1 MEDNKR
7 IRFIFIVLGV
17 LTFLSACM
25 YMYARVF
32 AKASSLGLTLTAEAA
47 KSIAIRSGMSLL
59 AILMCAVLMGL
70 ISLVFQ
76 TITENRILTPGMIGF
91 DSVFI
96 ATQAVLVYLTSK
108 WLPAVTLF
116 NNPYLNFFT
125 STAIMI
131 IISMTMYKIVLRKNK
146 NNIVFLLLFGLILS
160 GIVRSLSNYI
170 EVLLSP
176 QEFQKLQAATVVS
189 ITNINATIIYVVI
202 IPVIL
207 LCVLIY
213 RQNKEYDVM
222 LLTESNARSLGVP
235 YIKQVNLNLF
245 YISVAMAIIT
255 ALVGPL
261 TFLGLLAV
269 NIARELFRTYRHQVL
284 LAGSAIIATLFLV
297 FGQGMVELLGYATP
311 VTVLIDLI
319 GGAYLIYLILRENRL

>member
-7 IRFIFIVLGV
+7 IKVIFIVLGILSV
-17 LTFLSACM
+17 LSGLL

-32 AKASSLGLTLTAEAA
+32 AKANALGLPLTPEAA

-59 AILMCAVLMGL
+59 AIFMCAILMGL

-96 ATQAVLVYLTSK
+96 ATQAVLVYVASK
-108 WLPAVTLF
+108 WAAADTFF

-125 STAIMI
+125 SAFIMI
-131 IISMTMYKIVLRKNK
+131 IISMTMYKMVLRRNK

-160 GIVRSLSNYI
+160 GIVRSLSNYV
-170 EVLLSP
+170 EVYLNP

-189 ITNINATIIYVVI
+189 ITNMNATIIYVVL
-202 IPVIL
+202 IPVIVIA
-207 LCVLIY
+207 VLIY
-213 RQNKEYDVM
+213 RQSKEYDVM

-235 YIKQVNLNLF
+235 YIKQVNRNLF
-245 YISVAMAIIT
+245 YISFAMAIIT
-255 ALVGPL
+255 AFVGPL

-269 NIARELFRTYRHQVL
+269 NIARELFRTYKHRVL
-284 LAGSAIIATLFLV
+284 LAGSAIIAVLFLGL
-297 FGQGMVELLGYATP
+297 GQGIVELLGYATP
-311 VTVLIDLI
+311 VTVLIDLV
-319 GGAYLIYLILRENRL
+319 GGVYLIYLILRENRI